1 MQTKLTLRLEA
12 DLIEEAKKY
21 AAKAGKSISQM
32 VAEYFGFLTSKT
44 QHSIVTDMNLP
55 PVTRQLKGLLRAK
68 KVHAKDYLE
77 HLENKYL

>member
-12 DLIEEAKKY
+12 DLIEEAKEY

-44 QHSIVTDMNLP
+44 QQSIVTDSDLP
-55 PVTRQLKGLLRAK
+55 PVTRQLKGLLRGK
-68 KVHAKDYLE
+68 KVTTKDYLK